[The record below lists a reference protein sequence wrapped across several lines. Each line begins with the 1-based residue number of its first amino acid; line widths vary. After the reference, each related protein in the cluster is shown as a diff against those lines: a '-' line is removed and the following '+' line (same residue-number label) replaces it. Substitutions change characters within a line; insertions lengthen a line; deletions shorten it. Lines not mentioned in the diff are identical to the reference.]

1 MFAKLKQLLSRGQRS
16 IDPFPERDDDPDLK
30 WLRPPANP
38 LDSAAW
44 DRYWFEHLRH
54 GVGPQLMD
62 MFVDDRDMV
71 RIMNKEGLKRV
82 LCAGNG
88 ISQEPRALAQA
99 GFEVVALDISAQ
111 AIEFARDFAFPAEG
125 FDFFCEPDM
134 RRSGGSVEYV
144 VGNILDYS
152 VCPGPFDVII
162 ERSTAQNYLN
172 HDQPALMLALS
183 QRLSPNGIF
192 FSHSHDGSWNPDR
205 EIRHFTADWFA
216 YNEWTIR
223 WDTTLAEKPAGR
235 VAWLSTST
243 G

>member
-1 MFAKLKQLLSRGQRS
+1 MFAKLKRILGRNQRNS
-16 IDPFPERDDDPDLK
+16 DPFPDCDDDPDLK

-44 DRYWFEHLRH
+44 DQYWFEHVRH

-62 MFVDDRDMV
+62 MFCDDRDLV
-71 RIMNKEGLKRV
+71 RIMNAETMKTV

-88 ISQEPRALAQA
+88 ISQEPRALAEA
-99 GFEVVALDISAQ
+99 GFVVVALDISPQ
-111 AIEFARDFAFPAEG
+111 AIEFARDLPFTAER
-125 FDFFCEPDM
+125 FEFFCEPVM

-144 VGNILDYS
+144 VGNILDSS

-162 ERSTAQNYLN
+162 ERSTAQNYLT
-172 HDQPALMLALS
+172 HGQPALMLALS
-183 QRLSPNGIF
+183 ERLSQNGIF

-216 YNEWTIR
+216 LNGWTIR
-223 WDTTLAEKPAGR
+223 WHGTLTEKPVGR
-235 VAWLSTST
+235 VAWLFTST